1 MTYEET
7 LAIMSVLKAAYPN
20 YYRDMRKTDA
30 ESVVSLWA
38 EMFKEDP
45 AELVA
50 VAVKAHI
57 ANDAKGFPPHIG
69 AIRNAI
75 AKIKQP
81 DEMTEI
87 EAWGYVLKALRNSNY
102 NAAEEFEKL
111 PVIVRRLVGTPNQLR
126 EWAMMDSDTVN
137 SVVSSNFQRSYKARA
152 ASEREILTLPAGVR
166 STMQAL
172 ADSMKMPMLTEG
184 GES

>member
-20 YYRDMRKTDA
+20 YYRDMKKVDA

-57 ANDAKGFPPHIG
+57 ANDSKGFPPHIG

-102 NAAEEFEKL
+102 NAVEEFEKL
-111 PVIVRRLVGTPNQLR
+111 PPVVKRLVGTPNQLR

-137 SVVSSNFQRSYKARA
+137 SVVASNFQRSYKARA

-166 STMQAL
+166 ATIMSL
-172 ADSMKMPMLTEG
+172 ADGMKMPMLTEG
-184 GES
+184 D